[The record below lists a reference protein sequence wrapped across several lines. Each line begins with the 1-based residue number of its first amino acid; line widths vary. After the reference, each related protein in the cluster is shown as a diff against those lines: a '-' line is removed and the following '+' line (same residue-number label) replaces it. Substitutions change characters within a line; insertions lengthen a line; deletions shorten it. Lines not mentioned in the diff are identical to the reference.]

1 MSFPFI
7 FFGFEE
13 ALRGGEVPAD
23 ALTIAIKHGMKTE
36 IGIIARKGSE
46 RVVIG
51 CKRNAHKIS
60 EEQLA
65 KYAEYAI
72 NKGIRKIEVY
82 YAGGIENIRGY
93 YYYTQYLPKEI
104 KSRFGVDVEV
114 RYLASEFDRTCFFIF
129 H

>member
-13 ALRGGEVPAD
+13 ALRGEVPAD

-60 EEQLA
+60 GNSLQSTLSTPS
-65 KYAEYAI
+65 
-72 NKGIRKIEVY
+72 IRESEKIEVY

>member
-1 MSFPFI
+1 MSFSFI

-13 ALRGGEVPAD
+13 ALRGEVPAD
-23 ALTIAIKHGMKTE
+23 TLTIAIKHGMKTE
-36 IGIIARKGSE
+36 IGTIARKGSE
-46 RVVIG
+46 RVVIE

-114 RYLASEFDRTCFFIF
+114 RYLASEFD
-129 H
+129 